1 MDPIALDKDTPP
13 TEITAL
19 PITRNTNHAEG
30 DESFSNPGPQNVSL
44 RDQNPNSNKP
54 PATDHGAM
62 GPIWYSYELTHKR
75 VQEGGWTHQ
84 VTERELPTS
93 KDIAAVQMR
102 LSAGSFRELHWHL
115 ADEWAYMLSGKARVT
130 LLKPDGTMF
139 IDDVSE
145 GDLWLFPAGCPH
157 SIQGLEPDGCEFLLV
172 FNQGDFSED
181 STFLLSDWLAHTP
194 PDILAKNFGLGAG
207 SLAKLPTA
215 PLYIFPSAAPSQTLA
230 EQQAA
235 AGMTVPPP
243 PGEAFTFRARAMPP
257 THTNA
262 HGEVRVIDSRNFP
275 ASKHFAVGMLI
286 IKPGGIREMHW
297 HPNASEW
304 QFYIQGSARMTVFPG
319 QETARTMDFHT
330 SDVGFVPKM
339 AGHYIENTGTTDLI
353 CLEMFASPMF
363 QDVSLNNWLRLLP
376 PQVAAAHLGLS
387 QEELQ
392 TIPAA
397 KNELL

>member
-1 MDPIALDKDTPP
+1 MEKI
-13 TEITAL
+13 I
-19 PITRNTNHAEG
+19 EG
-30 DESFSNPGPQNVSL
+30 DAPAKISAVPMRQNTQQAGGDVSSSNPGPQNTSL
-44 RDQNPNSNKP
+44 QNQNPNSNRP

-62 GPIWYSYELTHKR
+62 GPMWYSYELTHKR
-75 VQEGGWTHQ
+75 VQEGGWAHQ

-102 LSAGSFRELHWHL
+102 LTAGSFRELHWHL
-115 ADEWAYMLSGKARVT
+115 ADEWAYMLSGKARLT
-130 LLKPDGTMF
+130 LLKPDGSLF

-145 GDLWLFPAGCPH
+145 GDLWLFPAGYPH

-172 FNQGDFSED
+172 FNQGDFSEE

-194 PDILAKNFGLGAG
+194 PDVLAKNFGLGLD
-207 SLAKLPTA
+207 SLAKLPTS
-215 PLYIFPSAAPSQTLA
+215 PLYIFPSGSPDQTLA
-230 EQQAA
+230 EQQQAA
-235 AGMTVPPP
+235 SMTVPPP
-243 PGEAFTFRARAMPP
+243 PGEGFTFRARAMPP

-275 ASKHFAVGMLI
+275 ASKHFAAGLLI
-286 IKPGGIREMHW
+286 IKPGGLREMHW

-304 QFYIQGSARMTVFPG
+304 QFYIQGSGRMTVFPG
-319 QETARTMDFHT
+319 QETARTMDF
-330 SDVGFVPKM
+330 SANDVGYVPKM

-353 CLEMFASPMF
+353 CLEMFASPVF

-387 QEELQ
+387 SEELQ

>member
-1 MDPIALDKDTPP
+1 MDSIALDKNTPP

-172 FNQGDFSED
+172 FNQGDFSEE

-194 PDILAKNFGLGAG
+194 PDILAKNFGLGAS

-243 PGEAFTFRARAMPP
+243 PSETFTFRACAMPP
-257 THTNA
+257 TLTNA
-262 HGEVRVIDSRNFP
+262 HGEVRVIDSRSFP
-275 ASKHFAVGMLI
+275 ASKHFAAGLLI

-319 QETARTMDFHT
+319 QETARTMDFYT
-330 SDVGFVPKM
+330 NDVGYVPKM

-353 CLEMFASPMF
+353 CLEMFASPVF

>member
-1 MDPIALDKDTPP
+1 MGKIIQGDAPAKISAVPM
-13 TEITAL
+13 
-19 PITRNTNHAEG
+19 RQNTQQAESNG
-30 DESFSNPGPQNVSL
+30 SFSNPGPQNTSL
-44 RDQNPNSNKP
+44 WKRNPNSNKP

-102 LSAGSFRELHWHL
+102 LTAGSFRELHWHL
-115 ADEWAYMLSGKARVT
+115 ADEWAYMLSGKARLT
-130 LLKPDGTMF
+130 LLKPDGSLF

-145 GDLWLFPAGCPH
+145 GDLWLFPAGYPH

-172 FNQGDFSED
+172 FNQGDFSEE

-194 PDILAKNFGLGAG
+194 PDILAKNFGLGPDA
-207 SLAKLPTA
+207 LAKLPTA
-215 PLYIFPSAAPSQTLA
+215 PLYIFPSTVPSQTLA
-230 EQQAA
+230 EQQQA

-243 PGEAFTFRARAMPP
+243 PGEGFTFRARAMPP

-262 HGEVRVIDSRNFP
+262 HGEVRVIDSRSFP
-275 ASKHFAVGMLI
+275 ASKHFAVGLLI
-286 IKPGGIREMHW
+286 IKPGGLREMHW
-297 HPNASEW
+297 HPNATEW
-304 QFYIQGSARMTVFPG
+304 QFYIQGSGRMTVFPG
-319 QETARTMDFHT
+319 QETARTMDF
-330 SDVGFVPKM
+330 SANDVGFVPKM

-353 CLEMFASPMF
+353 CLEMFASPVF
-363 QDVSLNNWLRLLP
+363 QDVSLNNWMRVLP

-387 QEELQ
+387 EKEIHL
-392 TIPAA
+392 IPAA

>member
-1 MDPIALDKDTPP
+1 MEQIAQGDSPAKLSAVSMKQ
-13 TEITAL
+13 
-19 PITRNTNHAEG
+19 NTQQAEE
-30 DESFSNPGPQNVSL
+30 DLSFSNPGPQNVLL
-44 RDQNPNSNKP
+44 RGQNPNSNKP
-54 PATDHGAM
+54 PATDHGVL

-102 LSAGSFRELHWHL
+102 LTAGSFRELHWHL
-115 ADEWAYMLSGKARVT
+115 ADEWAYMLSGKARLT
-130 LLKPDGTMF
+130 LFKPDGSLF
-139 IDDVSE
+139 VDDVSE
-145 GDLWLFPAGCPH
+145 GDLWLFPAGYPH

-194 PDILAKNFGLGAG
+194 PDVLAKNFGLGQEA
-207 SLAKLPTA
+207 LAKLPTS
-215 PLYIFPSAAPSQTLA
+215 PLYIFPSAAPGQTLA
-230 EQQAA
+230 EQQQA

-243 PGEAFTFRARAMPP
+243 PGEGFTFRAHAMPP
-257 THTNA
+257 THTNV
-262 HGEVRVIDSRNFP
+262 HGEVRVVDSRNFP
-275 ASKHFAVGMLI
+275 ASKHFAAGLLI
-286 IKPGGIREMHW
+286 IKPGGLREMHW

-319 QETARTMDFHT
+319 QETARTMDYST
-330 SDVGFVPKM
+330 NDVGYVPKM
-339 AGHYIENTGTTDLI
+339 AGHYIENTGTTDLV
-353 CLEMFASPMF
+353 CLEMFASPVF
-363 QDVSLNNWLRLLP
+363 RDVSLNNWLRLLP

-387 QEELQ
+387 SEELQ
-392 TIPAA
+392 RIPAA